1 MKNTPNDDLRMRA
14 RSRLIFALDVGGGM
28 DEALSWV
35 ARLKEH
41 VGLFKVGKESFTL
54 CGPEIVR
61 QIVRQGSG
69 VFLDLKFHD
78 IPNTVAQAARWAAD
92 LGVEMFN
99 VHASGGREMQ
109 KMTVDMVNHEA
120 IRNGVK
126 PPLLIAVTVLT
137 SFDEAGFA
145 EVGFKK
151 PINESALG
159 LARISMETG
168 MDGVVCSALEA
179 KSIKDAFGKEFLTV
193 CPGVRPLWSASQDQK
208 RIVTPAQ
215 AQENQADYIVVGRP
229 ITANENP
236 ANAALQVLEELQGC
250 QCEEERN

>member
-1 MKNTPNDDLRMRA
+1 MTNTK
-14 RSRLIFALDVGGGM
+14 LIVALDYT
-28 DEALSWV
+28 EEQK
-35 ARLKEH
+35 ARDLVRTLGDTVDFYK
-41 VGLFKVGKESFTL
+41 VGLELFLNSRGQVLDFLKQENKK
-54 CGPEIVR
+54 I
-61 QIVRQGSG
+61 
-69 VFLDLKFHD
+69 FLDLKFHD